1 MQKLSFLFGR
11 FVFWTWF
18 YQQFKKTAS
27 QQCLSLI
34 SLSSNSNSVYADDVA
49 DIFYQF
55 RQLVIILLFQLSK
68 QNCNPLPADEER
80 QYGLGGEIEL
90 EISATDNSKLPI
102 KEHFL
107 RSVFLC
113 ECRCQNVT
121 EEPFLRATF
130 LYSFHFSLSF
140 SFSSLHPPSSSFL
153 SFFPDNQ
160 VFSFFLN
167 ER

>member
-18 YQQFKKTAS
+18 YQQFKKKTAS
-27 QQCLSLI
+27 QQCLFLI

-55 RQLVIILLFQLSK
+55 RQLVINLLFQLSK

-90 EISATDNSKLPI
+90 EISATDNFQI
-102 KEHFL
+102 T
-107 RSVFLC
+107 
-113 ECRCQNVT
+113 N
-121 EEPFLRATF
+121 
-130 LYSFHFSLSF
+130 
-140 SFSSLHPPSSSFL
+140 
-153 SFFPDNQ
+153 
-160 VFSFFLN
+160 
-167 ER
+167 